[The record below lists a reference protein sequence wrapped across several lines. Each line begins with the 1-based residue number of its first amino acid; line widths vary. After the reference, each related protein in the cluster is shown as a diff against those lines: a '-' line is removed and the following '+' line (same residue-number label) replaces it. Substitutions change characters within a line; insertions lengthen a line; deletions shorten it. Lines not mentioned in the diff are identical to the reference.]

1 MINVNKVYK
10 KVLSIINKEQRG
22 FLTPD
27 EFNKLASQIQLA
39 MLDQSIFEYNRFLN
53 MGTVNRINSGYAN
66 LPSKVKEKIDTFYKT
81 ASVTLDTGTG
91 SLPTDVYKVI
101 ELTNSDRTLPFE
113 LVDKHELPYL
123 LSSPL
128 TKPSTDYPIYY
139 KTTTTSGA
147 TSVQTN
153 PTSITTA
160 TLDYIKIPTNPRWGY
175 VVNTT
180 YGTNIYDTNSY
191 AETGLVLDSTLN
203 HSTSIGIV
211 TTQSAGA
218 AANDYT
224 GTPGVTAGW
233 TTSGSGSGA
242 SITITIGSGGTITAA
257 KFNTAGSGYAKDDT
271 ITIDATAILGST
283 SAILTLRN
291 EDIYK
296 STTKGSVNFELHPS
310 EEVNLVNGM
319 LAMTGIVIKSP
330 DITQM
335 ASQIIQSN
343 AAAKQQ

>member
-1 MINVNKVYK
+1 MINVNNVYK

-27 EFNKLASQIQLA
+27 EFNKIASQVQLG

-66 LPSKVKEKIDTFYKT
+66 LPSKVKEKIDNFYKT
-81 ASVTLDTGTG
+81 SSVSLSTG
-91 SLPTDVYKVI
+91 SGALPTDIYKII

-128 TKPSTDYPIYY
+128 TKPSTDYPVYY
-139 KTTTTSGA
+139 KTSTSSGA
-147 TSVQTN
+147 TSIQVN
-153 PTSITTA
+153 PTSISSA
-160 TLDYIKIPTNPRWGY
+160 TVDYIKIPSTPRWGY

-180 YGTNIYDTNSY
+180 YGTNIYDSNDY
-191 AETGLVLDSTLN
+191 AETGLILDNTINYSTG
-203 HSTSIGIV
+203 SGVI
-211 TTQSAGA
+211 TTNSSGA
-218 AANDYT
+218 IQDDYT
-224 GTPGVTAGW
+224 GTPGVTTGW
-233 TTSGSGSGA
+233 TTSGSGTGA
-242 SITITIGSGGTITAA
+242 SVTVTVGSGGTITNV
-257 KFNTAGSGYAKDDT
+257 KFTAAGSGYAKDDT
-271 ITIDATAILGST
+271 ITIAASTIGGVTDAV
-283 SAILTLRN
+283 LTLRN

-296 STTKGSVNFELHPS
+296 STTKGSTHFELHPS
-310 EEVNLVNGM
+310 EETNLVNGI
-319 LAMTGIVIKSP
+319 LAMSGIVIKSP

>member
-27 EFNKLASQIQLA
+27 EFNKLASQVQLA

-66 LPSKVKEKIDTFYKT
+66 LPSKVKERIDQFYKSS
-81 ASVTLDTGTG
+81 SVGLVQGAGT
-91 SLPTDVYKVI
+91 LPTDIYKII

-139 KTTTTSGA
+139 KTTTSSGA
-147 TSVQTN
+147 TSVQAN
-153 PTSITTA
+153 PTSISSA
-160 TLDYIKIPTNPRWGY
+160 TLDYIKIPSTPRWGY
-175 VVNTT
+175 IVNTT
-180 YGTNIYDTNSY
+180 YGTNIYDSNPY
-191 AETGLVLDSTLN
+191 VETGLILDSTLN
-203 HSTSIGIV
+203 YSTSIGVV

-224 GTPGVTAGW
+224 GTPGTTAGW
-233 TTSGSGSGA
+233 TTSGSGTGA
-242 SITITIGSGGTITAA
+242 SITITVGSGGTITGV
-257 KFNTAGSGYAKDDT
+257 KFNTAGTGYVKDDT
-271 ITIDATAILGST
+271 ITIDATAIFGST

-296 STTKGSVNFELHPS
+296 STTKGSVDFELHPS

>member
-1 MINVNKVYK
+1 MINVNTVYK

-22 FLTPD
+22 FITPD
-27 EFNKLASQIQLA
+27 EFNKIGSQVQLA
-39 MLDQSIFEYNRFLN
+39 MLDQSMFEYNRFLN
-53 MGTVNRINSGYAN
+53 METANRVNSGYAN
-66 LPSKVKEKIDTFYKT
+66 LPQKVHERIDQFYKSS
-81 ASVTLDTGTG
+81 SVSLSTGVGT
-91 SLPTDVYKVI
+91 LPTDIYKII
-101 ELTNSDRTLPFE
+101 ELTNSDKTLPFE

-147 TSVQTN
+147 TSVQVN
-153 PTSITTA
+153 PTSISTA
-160 TLDYIKIPTNPRWGY
+160 TIDYIKIPTAPRWGY

-180 YGTNIYDTNSY
+180 YGANVYDSNPY
-191 AETGLVLDSTLN
+191 IETGLLLDDTIN
-203 HSTSIGIV
+203 HTTSIGIV
-211 TTQSAGA
+211 TTQSVGG

-233 TTSGSGSGA
+233 TTSGSGTGA
-242 SITITIGSGGTITAA
+242 SITVTVGSGGTITGV
-257 KFNTAGSGYAKDDT
+257 KIISAGTGYVKDDT

-296 STTKGSVNFELHPS
+296 STTKGSTNFELHPS
-310 EEVNLVNGM
+310 EETNLVNGI
-319 LAMTGIVIKSP
+319 LAMSGIVLKAP
-330 DITQM
+330 DVTQTT
-335 ASQIIQSN
+335 SQIIQSN
-343 AAAKQQ
+343 AASKQQ